1 MFPLVIKRD
10 VGFVGLNKINYTANQ
25 KNPRAEKSKNKNRN
39 IMKKIHFTSAAIC
52 IGLAFSACTSSLN
65 ECKTNNNDIVA
76 GIEEPTDTRT
86 CIDGDPAAAGASV
99 GLLWTAGDEI
109 GVFAKEGTQVR
120 YSKKTAASE
129 REAVFTTSASEVEP
143 AYAYYPY
150 NAANDGRPV
159 TSLYGTVPST
169 QEMTSGNISGD
180 YKYGR
185 VQEGDNANGY
195 KFVFQ
200 HFFSIVNVSIDAAG
214 TALADD
220 VLKSVTLNVKRGD
233 ADVRICGDFTFNVL
247 KGSWSINSSAATTL
261 TMDWGEGTSL
271 GSTISRYISVFP
283 EIKAGDVLNFEFTTA
298 KHTASLQVTCKVDFQ
313 KEMMY
318 AFPLKLSNFA
328 DKIVIDGGKT
338 DPEPEVTTG
347 TFTCAT
353 YNVDGLPDISYII
366 GSTNPDG
373 PGASG
378 TTKIGTKINN
388 SAAWDFF
395 GVAED
400 FEYDSYLRSALTNY
414 NGGKW
419 RGTVSAKNASSRADT
434 DGLCFFWKNTIT
446 VSPTANEE
454 GYNKNW
460 IQYEHEEGGL
470 TGGANTCIKKGLR
483 YYLVTLSDG
492 TQIDV
497 YITHMNTYSGGNN
510 KSDYIN
516 AQHGQLTEIVNY
528 IKAHQNGRPII
539 IMGDTNMRYTRHKV
553 KELLIDAI
561 NAVEGLE
568 IHDPWIDY
576 PREGVY
582 PTYGGKSIMAY
593 GTNDTEHDDCGPD
606 GKGYGY
612 YLGEVVDK
620 VFYINIKGAATQIK
634 ANDYRCDNETY
645 ANLADHYPV
654 VINFSYTTTK
664 TTEK

>member
-1 MFPLVIKRD
+1 
-10 VGFVGLNKINYTANQ
+10 
-25 KNPRAEKSKNKNRN
+25 
-39 IMKKIHFTSAAIC
+39 MKKIHFTSAAIC

-76 GIEEPTDTRT
+76 GIEEPTATRT

-120 YSKKTAASE
+120 YSKKTSASE

-150 NAANDGRPV
+150 SAANDGRPV

-185 VQEGDNANGY
+185 VQEGDNSNGY

-200 HFFSIVNVSIDAAG
+200 HFFSIVNVSIDATG

-271 GSTISRYISVFP
+271 ASPIVRYISVFP

-318 AFPLKLSNFA
+318 AFPLRLSNFA

-338 DPEPEVTTG
+338 DPDPEPEVTTG

-353 YNVDGLPDISYII
+353 YNVDGLPSII
-366 GSTNPDG
+366 NSDG
-373 PGASG
+373 PGSSG
-378 TTKIGTKINN
+378 TKTLGSKANTSG
-388 SAAWDFF
+388 WDFF
-395 GVAED
+395 GVSED
-400 FEYDSYLRSALTNY
+400 FEYHSQLSSALTNY
-414 NGGKW
+414 NAGKY
-419 RGTVSAKNASSRADT
+419 RGSVGIGQAFGSTADT
-434 DGLCFFWKNTIT
+434 DGLCFFWKKNGVT
-446 VSPTANEE
+446 VSGEQF
-454 GYNKNW
+454 
-460 IQYEHEEGGL
+460 IQYTSAYGDL
-470 TGGANTCIKKGLR
+470 YNGANTCIKKGFR
-483 YYLVTLSDG
+483 YYLVTLADG
-492 TQIDV
+492 TQVDV
-497 YITHMNTYSGGNN
+497 YITHMNTYDNDKNES
-510 KSDYIN
+510 SSYLAAQHAQLTQLADYIKSQY
-516 AQHGQLTEIVNY
+516 AQAVKNGTEV
-528 IKAHQNGRPII
+528 RPVI

-576 PREGVY
+576 PRKGIFPDY
-582 PTYGGKSIMAY
+582 PGKSIMPNK
-593 GTNDTEHDDCGPD
+593 TNDTENDDCGPD
-606 GKGYGY
+606 GNGYGY

-634 ANDYRCDNETY
+634 ANGYLCDQATY
-645 ANLADHYPV
+645 AGLADHYPV
-654 VINFSYTTTK
+654 VINFTYTTTK
-664 TTEK
+664 ASK